1 MGNSSMS
8 SNQSEVLREQQREL
22 TGKDP
27 APAAL
32 SSSKNE
38 EMVAVTVAAF
48 QMGDSSSPYY
58 VTPKASSHMKTDGKK
73 PKVTGKHAMSV
84 TTLKNNT
91 GEPIIVVGM
100 MKAGTTSV
108 FGYFKCGLWKQDER
122 HLTHYDCKPKISDRA
137 NT

>member
-1 MGNSSMS
+1 MMNMNSSMS

-38 EMVAVTVAAF
+38 EMVAVAVAAF

-58 VTPKASSHMKTDGKK
+58 VTPKASIHMKTDGKSH
-73 PKVTGKHAMSV
+73 G
-84 TTLKNNT
+84 
-91 GEPIIVVGM
+91 
-100 MKAGTTSV
+100 
-108 FGYFKCGLWKQDER
+108 
-122 HLTHYDCKPKISDRA
+122 
-137 NT
+137 